1 MTLCYSRERAE
12 KFSTRDRWC
21 INHFVWTVNGERVV
35 SQIQNDFTVSPSL
48 SMCFHRTMAARAT
61 LQRLNFDRLKTTTV
75 YGNFV
80 IIRYI
85 VIILV
90 DWKTEIAEAQGERSI
105 ERREK
110 KRQRLRSGW
119 KKQMGI
125 RQWSERSRT
134 RNRVDR
140 LGGNAFGGEVSC
152 AFAKSSTAIDEG
164 IEFRISGTRGQHRV
178 IGFVA
183 NVVPV
188 LLLAKAARR
197 WCLHVAVPTPAGPL
211 LVLPHPSPR
220 VRS

>member
-21 INHFVWTVNGERVV
+21 INHFVRTVNGERVV

-61 LQRLNFDRLKTTTV
+61 LQRLNFDRLKTTIV

-90 DWKTEIAEAQGERSI
+90 DLKDRNSKGA
-105 ERREK
+105 RRK
-110 KRQRLRSGW
+110 IDKKGKRKRQRMRSRL
-119 KKQMGI
+119 KKQKGI

-134 RNRVDR
+134 ESSRS
-140 LGGNAFGGEVSC
+140 LGGECVWRRSVLC
-152 AFAKSSTAIDEG
+152 
-164 IEFRISGTRGQHRV
+164 FREKLDGHR
-178 IGFVA
+178 
-183 NVVPV
+183 
-188 LLLAKAARR
+188 RR
-197 WCLHVAVPTPAGPL
+197 N
-211 LVLPHPSPR
+211 
-220 VRS
+220 